1 MDLFENLLTI
11 KHTQANIYDAP
22 EHLHVDT
29 FSVHDLS
36 FIRPTLEW
44 T

>member
-1 MDLFENLLTI
+1 MDLFGNLLTI
-11 KHTQANIYDAP
+11 KHLQNNIHK
-22 EHLHVDT
+22 HLRVDT